1 MTRGYV
7 ISSSDSSERTCTFDL
22 EHSEANMGSS
32 TSTQNK
38 KGKAGSVQKRRRGAH
53 RHHCAT
59 HGEYHAHQG
68 RQAFESQMPTEESGV
83 RVHVV
88 SR

>member
-38 KGKAGSVQKRRRGAH
+38 KGKAGSVQNHGAIDHESECWEAGHGKRRLG
-53 RHHCAT
+53 
-59 HGEYHAHQG
+59 
-68 RQAFESQMPTEESGV
+68 
-83 RVHVV
+83 
-88 SR
+88 